1 MMLLH
6 VDGDMVLG
14 QHSRGC
20 ITVTLSLSLSFFTLS
35 YLDTSF
41 KSMTETVSRVDNE
54 KETQEVAE
62 WLKR

>member
-20 ITVTLSLSLSFFTLS
+20 ITVTLSLSLLF
-35 YLDTSF
+35 YLILF
-41 KSMTETVSRVDNE
+41 RYEF
-54 KETQEVAE
+54 
-62 WLKR
+62 